1 MKAYEWFGVVLVSLS
16 ALGCGAVCGDGEL
29 SKDEACDD
37 GNVANADGCEANC
50 ALPACGNGIVD
61 PGELC
66 LTEKRFPAPTIAGG
80 TTFISGGDLNQDQ
93 LPDIAVAL
101 RGDNAVSVLFNQ
113 GENLFGAEQF
123 FSLPAGNGLQDLII
137 ADLVVNGFPD
147 LVTANQ
153 ISTNVSILQNQANQ
167 PFTQELT
174 LDFAGQIPR
183 TLLARDLDGD
193 NGDDLVVLNFGADD
207 LVTVLLNNGA
217 GIFVESPSSPLALIG
232 NASPLEVL
240 VEDVDRNGAQDVAVL
255 GTDDAIHVFLGQGDG
270 SFSASSAIP
279 VPGGDVAQL
288 GVGDINGDNLPD
300 LLATTGLEGNLLT
313 FINQGGGNLVLAQT
327 FAFSLQTGDDFFVV
341 DLDNDG
347 KLDVVSPRVQ
357 QGFDVCIGD
366 GNGLFASPLNFSVT
380 NLVNEIVIS
389 DFNNDSVL
397 DVVLT
402 DGLTGEVVVF
412 FSEP

>member
-50 ALPACGNGIVD
+50 SLPACGNGIVD

-66 LTEKRFPAPTIAGG
+66 LSEQRFPAPTIAGG

-123 FSLPAGNGLQDLII
+123 FSLPAGDGLQDLII

-153 ISTNVSILQNQANQ
+153 VSTNISILQNQANQ

-174 LDFAGQIPR
+174 IELGGQSPNNLI
-183 TLLARDLDGD
+183 ARDLDGI
-193 NGDDLVVLNFGADD
+193 NGDDVVINTTNSLVVFLNDGTGAM
-207 LVTVLLNNGA
+207 TEAPG
-217 GIFVESPSSPLALIG
+217 SPLAVPNNELVVDVMVEDIDG
-232 NASPLEVL
+232 DGLLDVVASDTNQTIQLFLGSGGGQFDAPVQIAQRGAAQLAAGDITGDGEQDVL
-240 VEDVDRNGAQDVAVL
+240 VFAGGVDNNFFAL
-255 GTDDAIHVFLGQGDG
+255 INQGDG
-270 SFSASSAIP
+270 TFVEQAFAI
-279 VPGGDVAQL
+279 
-288 GVGDINGDNLPD
+288 
-300 LLATTGLEGNLLT
+300 
-313 FINQGGGNLVLAQT
+313 
-327 FAFSLQTGDDFFVV
+327 SLQSDDDFFVV

-347 KLDVVSPRVQ
+347 KLDVVSPRAQ

-366 GNGLFASPLNFSVT
+366 GTGLLESPLNFPVT

-389 DFNNDSVL
+389 DLNEDSAL
-397 DVVLT
+397 DVAFT

>member
-66 LTEKRFPAPTIAGG
+66 LTEKRFPMTIASNQ
-80 TTFISGGDLNQDQ
+80 IASGDLNGDG
-93 LPDIAVAL
+93 LPELAMVVPSNA
-101 RGDNAVSVLFNQ
+101 AVSVFFNEGNGSFSESLF
-113 GENLFGAEQF
+113 A
-123 FSLPAGNGLQDLII
+123 LPAGRGPQDVLVADFSGDGL
-137 ADLVVNGFPD
+137 PD

-153 ISTNVSILQNQANQ
+153 VSTNVSILQNQANQ

-174 LDFAGQIPR
+174 LELGGQSPNNLI
-183 TLLARDLDGD
+183 ARDLDGI
-193 NGDDLVVLNFGADD
+193 NGDDVVINTTNNLVVFLNDGTGAM
-207 LVTVLLNNGA
+207 TEAPG
-217 GIFVESPSSPLALIG
+217 SPLAVPNNELVVDVTVEDIDG
-232 NASPLEVL
+232 DGLLDVVASDTNQTIQLFLGSGGGQFDAPVQIAQRGAAQLAAGDITGDGEQDVL
-240 VEDVDRNGAQDVAVL
+240 VFAGGVDNNFFAL
-255 GTDDAIHVFLGQGDG
+255 INQGDG
-270 SFSASSAIP
+270 TFVEQAFAI
-279 VPGGDVAQL
+279 
-288 GVGDINGDNLPD
+288 
-300 LLATTGLEGNLLT
+300 
-313 FINQGGGNLVLAQT
+313 
-327 FAFSLQTGDDFFVV
+327 SLQSGDDFFVV

-357 QGFDVCIGD
+357 QGFDVCLGD
-366 GNGLFASPLNFSVT
+366 GTGLFASPLNFPVT
-380 NLVNEIVIS
+380 NLVDEIVIS

-397 DVVLT
+397 DVAFT